1 MELEQVIKRLEW
13 LDDERRKDK
22 TTIATLE
29 DRLANLEAAIVPFS
43 PQIKNINSEITRL
56 TTVLAR
62 LDQFEGSLAQMR
74 VDSTRELSVIEKE
87 RADHERETEKVRR
100 IEVEG
105 LNRAVAEVRK
115 GLDPIPELRRGL
127 QLRQEEEFR
136 LARLI
141 EEVQAKVIDTH
152 RYDEE
157 YKRSLKLIE
166 EGRRQDTK
174 RIADLQAEV
183 EAMRKRSDE
192 QRGRIELSTDG
203 QRKLDTRLTELLA
216 ADNERRQ
223 AQIAFIEK
231 QTMTQVEFD
240 RQWKDWQA
248 RFELIEKAAGSIEG
262 QVQVLDATNRS
273 VKRSQD
279 SLEEV
284 TQRFDRR
291 INEITEMQRLNE
303 DRFRQEWVTY
313 KADDQKRWTNYTLS
327 QEEQA
332 RESGR
337 RFEKV
342 TDRLA
347 VLENVTKDFQDLL
360 QQVTEETQKRLQ
372 ALLVLAH
379 EWVSAYET
387 AFGKPR

>member
-1 MELEQVIKRLEW
+1 MELEQVIKQLEW

-29 DRLANLEAAIVPFS
+29 DRLVNLEAAIVPFS

-62 LDQFEGSLAQMR
+62 LDQFEASLAQMR

-100 IEVEG
+100 VEVEG
-105 LNRAVAEVRK
+105 VNRAIAEVRK
-115 GLDPIPELRRGL
+115 GLDPIPDLRRGL

-157 YKRSLKLIE
+157 YKRSLKLID

-183 EAMRKRSDE
+183 EAIRKRSDE

-231 QTMTQVEFD
+231 QTMAQVEYD

-248 RFELIEKAAGSIEG
+248 RFDTIEKSAGSIEG

-313 KADDQKRWTNYTLS
+313 KADDQKRWTNYTLL
-327 QEEQA
+327 QEE
-332 RESGR
+332 SG
-337 RFEKV
+337 
-342 TDRLA
+342 A
-347 VLENVTKDFQDLL
+347 
-360 QQVTEETQKRLQ
+360 
-372 ALLVLAH
+372 
-379 EWVSAYET
+379 
-387 AFGKPR
+387 